1 MEQRSL
7 RVVETD
13 KTFFSK
19 LSSTISKI
27 LIPTRVGLNGVMIS
41 IKRNSLIKAY
51 NNYLE
56 KGTEENSKKYE
67 DSYALYLEAIDK
79 YIMDS
84 LYKKVKSNTATN
96 FERDAIAKYYFVV
109 SLKNKNYLEY
119 KYKKQEYL
127 LRIDYETVSNMK
139 NQKVVN
145 NYKNFYVAKMD
156 TLYKGLLKNYSV
168 AISDDVHQD
177 SEEAYKKIFDTLE
190 KYIMEILPIKIE
202 FGDDTAKEEYEEFLH
217 TTVGKLDE
225 RDKIM
230 QKVELLGVSRK
241 IFIHSLPL
249 AATEKCYNQ
258 ILKQVRTLIVNSRNE
273 TKREQA
279 YETLFEVM
287 EDYNVKILSTKVY
300 WDRPEERQAYKKFW
314 EKYEKA
320 KDGMYL
326 MLIDACVEQDKMYE
340 FVPQIIAIPYINDNN
355 ELQQSIDVEPKSISK
370 NIESKEQESKK
381 DERKRKNKGNTAEK
395 QSKENE
401 QTTTAKYDNKLPQ
414 TGQDRAIAVILATVG
429 LVMIAGG
436 VVVIKRN
443 R

>member
-177 SEEAYKKIFDTLE
+177 SEEAYKKIFETLE
-190 KYIMEILPIKIE
+190 KYIMEVLPIKIE
-202 FGDDTAKEEYEEFLH
+202 FGDNTAKEEYEEFLH

-249 AATEKCYNQ
+249 AATERCYNQ
-258 ILKQVRTLIVNSRNE
+258 ILKQVRTLIVNSKNE

-314 EKYEKA
+314 GKYEKV
-320 KDGMYL
+320 KD
-326 MLIDACVEQDKMYE
+326 DANKKQILLLKQDLKE
-340 FVPQIIAIPYINDNN
+340 LKKLRRENIAII
-355 ELQQSIDVEPKSISK
+355 ELH
-370 NIESKEQESKK
+370 
-381 DERKRKNKGNTAEK
+381 K
-395 QSKENE
+395 Q
-401 QTTTAKYDNKLPQ
+401 KL
-414 TGQDRAIAVILATVG
+414 TKMG
-429 LVMIAGG
+429 
-436 VVVIKRN
+436 VIKTIGTSAKTYKRMIYN
-443 R
+443 KRSA

>member
-177 SEEAYKKIFDTLE
+177 SEEAYKKIFETLE
-190 KYIMEILPIKIE
+190 KYIMEVLPIKIE

-249 AATEKCYNQ
+249 AATERCYMYL
-258 ILKQVRTLIVNSRNE
+258 LKQVRNIIKDSKNE

-314 EKYEKA
+314 EKYEKV
-320 KDGMYL
+320 KD
-326 MLIDACVEQDKMYE
+326 DANKKQILLLKQDLKE
-340 FVPQIIAIPYINDNN
+340 LKKLRRENIAII
-355 ELQQSIDVEPKSISK
+355 ELH
-370 NIESKEQESKK
+370 
-381 DERKRKNKGNTAEK
+381 K
-395 QSKENE
+395 Q
-401 QTTTAKYDNKLPQ
+401 KL
-414 TGQDRAIAVILATVG
+414 TKMG
-429 LVMIAGG
+429 
-436 VVVIKRN
+436 VIKTIGTSAKTYKRMIYN
-443 R
+443 KRSA

>member
-177 SEEAYKKIFDTLE
+177 SEEAYKKIFETLE
-190 KYIMEILPIKIE
+190 KYIMEVLPIKIE

-249 AATEKCYNQ
+249 AATERCYMYL
-258 ILKQVRTLIVNSRNE
+258 LKQVRNIIKDSKNE

-320 KDGMYL
+320 KD
-326 MLIDACVEQDKMYE
+326 DANKKQILLLKQDLKE
-340 FVPQIIAIPYINDNN
+340 LKKLRRENIAI
-355 ELQQSIDVEPKSISK
+355 IDLH
-370 NIESKEQESKK
+370 
-381 DERKRKNKGNTAEK
+381 K
-395 QSKENE
+395 Q
-401 QTTTAKYDNKLPQ
+401 KL
-414 TGQDRAIAVILATVG
+414 TKMG
-429 LVMIAGG
+429 
-436 VVVIKRN
+436 VIKTIGTSAKTYKRMIYN
-443 R
+443 KRSA

>member
-56 KGTEENSKKYE
+56 KETEENSKKYE

-230 QKVELLGVSRK
+230 QKVEFLGVSRK

-258 ILKQVRTLIVNSRNE
+258 ILKQVRTLIVNSKNE

-320 KDGMYL
+320 KD
-326 MLIDACVEQDKMYE
+326 DANKKQILLLKQDLKE
-340 FVPQIIAIPYINDNN
+340 LKKLRRENIAI
-355 ELQQSIDVEPKSISK
+355 IDLH
-370 NIESKEQESKK
+370 
-381 DERKRKNKGNTAEK
+381 K
-395 QSKENE
+395 Q
-401 QTTTAKYDNKLPQ
+401 KL
-414 TGQDRAIAVILATVG
+414 TKMG
-429 LVMIAGG
+429 
-436 VVVIKRN
+436 VIKTIGTSAKTYKRMIYN
-443 R
+443 KRSA

>member
-320 KDGMYL
+320 KD
-326 MLIDACVEQDKMYE
+326 DANKKQILLLKQDLKE
-340 FVPQIIAIPYINDNN
+340 LKKLRKENIAII
-355 ELQQSIDVEPKSISK
+355 ELH
-370 NIESKEQESKK
+370 
-381 DERKRKNKGNTAEK
+381 K
-395 QSKENE
+395 Q
-401 QTTTAKYDNKLPQ
+401 KL
-414 TGQDRAIAVILATVG
+414 TKMG
-429 LVMIAGG
+429 
-436 VVVIKRN
+436 VIKTIGTSAKTYKRMIYN
-443 R
+443 KRSA

>member
-177 SEEAYKKIFDTLE
+177 SEEAYKKIFETLE
-190 KYIMEILPIKIE
+190 KYIMEVLPIKIE

-249 AATEKCYNQ
+249 AETERCYMYL
-258 ILKQVRTLIVNSRNE
+258 LKQVRNIIKDSKNE

-320 KDGMYL
+320 KD
-326 MLIDACVEQDKMYE
+326 DANKKQILLLKQDLKE
-340 FVPQIIAIPYINDNN
+340 LKKLRKENIAII
-355 ELQQSIDVEPKSISK
+355 ELH
-370 NIESKEQESKK
+370 
-381 DERKRKNKGNTAEK
+381 K
-395 QSKENE
+395 Q
-401 QTTTAKYDNKLPQ
+401 KL
-414 TGQDRAIAVILATVG
+414 TKMG
-429 LVMIAGG
+429 
-436 VVVIKRN
+436 VIKTIGTSAKTYKRMIYN
-443 R
+443 KRSA

>member
-249 AATEKCYNQ
+249 AATEKCYMYL
-258 ILKQVRTLIVNSRNE
+258 LKQVRNIIRDSKNE

-320 KDGMYL
+320 KD
-326 MLIDACVEQDKMYE
+326 DANKKQILLLKQDLKE
-340 FVPQIIAIPYINDNN
+340 LKKLRKENIAII
-355 ELQQSIDVEPKSISK
+355 ELH
-370 NIESKEQESKK
+370 
-381 DERKRKNKGNTAEK
+381 K
-395 QSKENE
+395 Q
-401 QTTTAKYDNKLPQ
+401 KL
-414 TGQDRAIAVILATVG
+414 TKMG
-429 LVMIAGG
+429 
-436 VVVIKRN
+436 VIKTIGTSAKTYKRMIYN
-443 R
+443 KRSA

>member
-249 AATEKCYNQ
+249 AATERCYMYL
-258 ILKQVRTLIVNSRNE
+258 LKQVRNIIKDSKNE

-314 EKYEKA
+314 EKFEKA
-320 KDGMYL
+320 KDDTNKKQIL
-326 MLIDACVEQDKMYE
+326 LLKQDLKE
-340 FVPQIIAIPYINDNN
+340 LKKARRENIAIIK
-355 ELQQSIDVEPKSISK
+355 LH
-370 NIESKEQESKK
+370 KE
-381 DERKRKNKGNTAEK
+381 
-395 QSKENE
+395 
-401 QTTTAKYDNKLPQ
+401 KL
-414 TGQDRAIAVILATVG
+414 TKMG
-429 LVMIAGG
+429 
-436 VVVIKRN
+436 VIKTIGTSAKTYKRMIYN
-443 R
+443 KRSA

>member
-56 KGTEENSKKYE
+56 KGTEKKKKKYE

-258 ILKQVRTLIVNSRNE
+258 ILKQVRTLIVNSKNE

-320 KDGMYL
+320 KD
-326 MLIDACVEQDKMYE
+326 DANKKQILLLKQDLKE
-340 FVPQIIAIPYINDNN
+340 LKKLRKENIAI
-355 ELQQSIDVEPKSISK
+355 IDLH
-370 NIESKEQESKK
+370 
-381 DERKRKNKGNTAEK
+381 K
-395 QSKENE
+395 Q
-401 QTTTAKYDNKLPQ
+401 KL
-414 TGQDRAIAVILATVG
+414 TKMG
-429 LVMIAGG
+429 
-436 VVVIKRN
+436 VIKTIGTSAKTYKRMIYN
-443 R
+443 KRSA

>member
-145 NYKNFYVAKMD
+145 NYKKFYVAKMD

-177 SEEAYKKIFDTLE
+177 SEEAYKKIFETLE
-190 KYIMEILPIKIE
+190 KYIMEVLPIKIE
-202 FGDDTAKEEYEEFLH
+202 FGDNTAKEEYEEFLH

-249 AATEKCYNQ
+249 AATERCYNQ
-258 ILKQVRTLIVNSRNE
+258 ILKQVRTLIVNSKNE

-314 EKYEKA
+314 DKFEKVKEDTNK
-320 KDGMYL
+320 KQIL
-326 MLIDACVEQDKMYE
+326 FLKQDIK
-340 FVPQIIAIPYINDNN
+340 
-355 ELQQSIDVEPKSISK
+355 EL
-370 NIESKEQESKK
+370 
-381 DERKRKNKGNTAEK
+381 KRAR
-395 QSKENE
+395 KENLAIIE
-401 QTTTAKYDNKLPQ
+401 LHKQKL
-414 TGQDRAIAVILATVG
+414 TKMG
-429 LVMIAGG
+429 
-436 VVVIKRN
+436 VIKTIGTSAKTYKRMIYN
-443 R
+443 KRSA

>member
-190 KYIMEILPIKIE
+190 KYIMEVLPIKIE

-249 AATEKCYNQ
+249 AATERCYMYL
-258 ILKQVRTLIVNSRNE
+258 LKQVRNIIKDSKNE

-320 KDGMYL
+320 KD
-326 MLIDACVEQDKMYE
+326 DANKKQILLLKQDLKE
-340 FVPQIIAIPYINDNN
+340 LKKLRRENIAI
-355 ELQQSIDVEPKSISK
+355 IDLH
-370 NIESKEQESKK
+370 
-381 DERKRKNKGNTAEK
+381 K
-395 QSKENE
+395 Q
-401 QTTTAKYDNKLPQ
+401 KL
-414 TGQDRAIAVILATVG
+414 TKMG
-429 LVMIAGG
+429 
-436 VVVIKRN
+436 VIKTIGTSVKTYKRMIYN
-443 R
+443 KRSA

>member
-56 KGTEENSKKYE
+56 KGIEENSKKYE

-177 SEEAYKKIFDTLE
+177 SEEAYKKIFETLE
-190 KYIMEILPIKIE
+190 KYIMEVLPIKIE

-249 AATEKCYNQ
+249 AATERCYMYL
-258 ILKQVRTLIVNSRNE
+258 LKQVRNIIKDSKNE

-320 KDGMYL
+320 KD
-326 MLIDACVEQDKMYE
+326 DANKKQILLLKQDLKE
-340 FVPQIIAIPYINDNN
+340 LKKLRKENIAII
-355 ELQQSIDVEPKSISK
+355 ELH
-370 NIESKEQESKK
+370 
-381 DERKRKNKGNTAEK
+381 K
-395 QSKENE
+395 Q
-401 QTTTAKYDNKLPQ
+401 KL
-414 TGQDRAIAVILATVG
+414 TKMG
-429 LVMIAGG
+429 
-436 VVVIKRN
+436 VIKTIGTSAKTYKRMIYN
-443 R
+443 KRSA

>member
-96 FERDAIAKYYFVV
+96 FERNAIAKYYFVV

-177 SEEAYKKIFDTLE
+177 SEEAYKKIFETLE
-190 KYIMEILPIKIE
+190 KYIMEVLPIKIE

-249 AATEKCYNQ
+249 AATERCYMYL
-258 ILKQVRTLIVNSRNE
+258 LKQVRNIIKDSKNE

-320 KDGMYL
+320 KD
-326 MLIDACVEQDKMYE
+326 DANKKQILLLKQDLKE
-340 FVPQIIAIPYINDNN
+340 LKKLRKENIAII
-355 ELQQSIDVEPKSISK
+355 ELH
-370 NIESKEQESKK
+370 
-381 DERKRKNKGNTAEK
+381 K
-395 QSKENE
+395 Q
-401 QTTTAKYDNKLPQ
+401 KL
-414 TGQDRAIAVILATVG
+414 TKMG
-429 LVMIAGG
+429 
-436 VVVIKRN
+436 VIKTIGTSAKTYKRMIYN
-443 R
+443 KRSA

>member
-139 NQKVVN
+139 NQKVIN

-258 ILKQVRTLIVNSRNE
+258 ILKQVRTLIVNSKNE

-320 KDGMYL
+320 EDDTNKKQIL
-326 MLIDACVEQDKMYE
+326 LLKQDLKE
-340 FVPQIIAIPYINDNN
+340 LKKLRKENIAII
-355 ELQQSIDVEPKSISK
+355 ELH
-370 NIESKEQESKK
+370 
-381 DERKRKNKGNTAEK
+381 K
-395 QSKENE
+395 Q
-401 QTTTAKYDNKLPQ
+401 KLTQ
-414 TGQDRAIAVILATVG
+414 MG
-429 LVMIAGG
+429 
-436 VVVIKRN
+436 VIKTIGTSAKTYKRMIYN
-443 R
+443 KRSA

>member
-7 RVVETD
+7 KVVETD

-27 LIPTRVGLNGVMIS
+27 LIPTKVGLNGVMIS

-258 ILKQVRTLIVNSRNE
+258 ILKQVRTLIVNSKNE

-320 KDGMYL
+320 KD
-326 MLIDACVEQDKMYE
+326 DANKKQILLLKQDLKE
-340 FVPQIIAIPYINDNN
+340 LKKLRKENIAI
-355 ELQQSIDVEPKSISK
+355 IDLH
-370 NIESKEQESKK
+370 
-381 DERKRKNKGNTAEK
+381 K
-395 QSKENE
+395 Q
-401 QTTTAKYDNKLPQ
+401 KL
-414 TGQDRAIAVILATVG
+414 TKMG
-429 LVMIAGG
+429 
-436 VVVIKRN
+436 VIKTIGTSAKTYKRMIYN
-443 R
+443 KRSA

>member
-190 KYIMEILPIKIE
+190 KYIMEVLPIKIE

-249 AATEKCYNQ
+249 AATERCYMYL
-258 ILKQVRTLIVNSRNE
+258 LKQVRNIIKDSKNE

-320 KDGMYL
+320 KD
-326 MLIDACVEQDKMYE
+326 DANKKQILLLKQDLKE
-340 FVPQIIAIPYINDNN
+340 LKKLRKENIAII
-355 ELQQSIDVEPKSISK
+355 ELH
-370 NIESKEQESKK
+370 
-381 DERKRKNKGNTAEK
+381 K
-395 QSKENE
+395 Q
-401 QTTTAKYDNKLPQ
+401 KL
-414 TGQDRAIAVILATVG
+414 TKMG
-429 LVMIAGG
+429 
-436 VVVIKRN
+436 VIKTIGTSAKTYKRMIYN
-443 R
+443 KRSA

>member
-139 NQKVVN
+139 NQKVIN

-177 SEEAYKKIFDTLE
+177 SEEAYKKIFETLE
-190 KYIMEILPIKIE
+190 KYIMEVLPIKIE

-249 AATEKCYNQ
+249 AATERCYMYL
-258 ILKQVRTLIVNSRNE
+258 LKQVRNIIKDSKNE

-320 KDGMYL
+320 KD
-326 MLIDACVEQDKMYE
+326 DANKKQILLLKQDLKE
-340 FVPQIIAIPYINDNN
+340 LKKLRKENIAIIK
-355 ELQQSIDVEPKSISK
+355 LH
-370 NIESKEQESKK
+370 KE
-381 DERKRKNKGNTAEK
+381 
-395 QSKENE
+395 
-401 QTTTAKYDNKLPQ
+401 KL
-414 TGQDRAIAVILATVG
+414 TKMG
-429 LVMIAGG
+429 
-436 VVVIKRN
+436 VIKTIGTSAKTYKRMIYN
-443 R
+443 KRSA

>member
-320 KDGMYL
+320 EDDTNKKQIL
-326 MLIDACVEQDKMYE
+326 LLKQDLKE
-340 FVPQIIAIPYINDNN
+340 LKKLRKENIAIIK
-355 ELQQSIDVEPKSISK
+355 LH
-370 NIESKEQESKK
+370 KE
-381 DERKRKNKGNTAEK
+381 
-395 QSKENE
+395 
-401 QTTTAKYDNKLPQ
+401 KL
-414 TGQDRAIAVILATVG
+414 TKMG
-429 LVMIAGG
+429 
-436 VVVIKRN
+436 VIKTIGTSAKTYKRMIYN
-443 R
+443 KRSA

>member
-177 SEEAYKKIFDTLE
+177 SEEAYKKIFETLE
-190 KYIMEILPIKIE
+190 KYIMEVLPIKIE

-249 AATEKCYNQ
+249 AATERCYMYL
-258 ILKQVRTLIVNSRNE
+258 LKQVRNIIKDSKNE

-320 KDGMYL
+320 KD
-326 MLIDACVEQDKMYE
+326 DANTKQILLLKQDLKE
-340 FVPQIIAIPYINDNN
+340 LKKLRKENIAII
-355 ELQQSIDVEPKSISK
+355 ELH
-370 NIESKEQESKK
+370 
-381 DERKRKNKGNTAEK
+381 K
-395 QSKENE
+395 Q
-401 QTTTAKYDNKLPQ
+401 KL
-414 TGQDRAIAVILATVG
+414 TKMG
-429 LVMIAGG
+429 
-436 VVVIKRN
+436 VIKTIGTSAKTYKRMIYN
-443 R
+443 KRSA

>member
-177 SEEAYKKIFDTLE
+177 SEEAYKKIFETLE
-190 KYIMEILPIKIE
+190 KYIMEVLPIKIE

-249 AATEKCYNQ
+249 AATERCYMYL
-258 ILKQVRTLIVNSRNE
+258 LKQVRNIIKDSKNE

-320 KDGMYL
+320 KD
-326 MLIDACVEQDKMYE
+326 DANKKQILLLKQDLKE
-340 FVPQIIAIPYINDNN
+340 LKKLRRENIAI
-355 ELQQSIDVEPKSISK
+355 IDLH
-370 NIESKEQESKK
+370 
-381 DERKRKNKGNTAEK
+381 K
-395 QSKENE
+395 Q
-401 QTTTAKYDNKLPQ
+401 KL
-414 TGQDRAIAVILATVG
+414 TKMG
-429 LVMIAGG
+429 
-436 VVVIKRN
+436 VIKTIGTSVKTYKRMIYN
-443 R
+443 KRSA

>member
-177 SEEAYKKIFDTLE
+177 SEEAYKKIFETLE
-190 KYIMEILPIKIE
+190 KYIMEVLPIKIE

-300 WDRPEERQAYKKFW
+300 WDRPEERQAYKNFW

-320 KDGMYL
+320 KD
-326 MLIDACVEQDKMYE
+326 DANKKQILLLKQDLKE
-340 FVPQIIAIPYINDNN
+340 LKKLRRENIAII
-355 ELQQSIDVEPKSISK
+355 ELH
-370 NIESKEQESKK
+370 
-381 DERKRKNKGNTAEK
+381 K
-395 QSKENE
+395 Q
-401 QTTTAKYDNKLPQ
+401 KL
-414 TGQDRAIAVILATVG
+414 TKMG
-429 LVMIAGG
+429 
-436 VVVIKRN
+436 VIKTIGTSAKTYKRMIYN
-443 R
+443 KRSA

>member
-177 SEEAYKKIFDTLE
+177 SEEAYKKIFETLE
-190 KYIMEILPIKIE
+190 KYIMEVLPIKIE

-249 AATEKCYNQ
+249 AATERCYMYL
-258 ILKQVRTLIVNSRNE
+258 LKQVRNIIKDSKNE

-320 KDGMYL
+320 KD
-326 MLIDACVEQDKMYE
+326 DANKKQILLLKQDLKE
-340 FVPQIIAIPYINDNN
+340 LKKLRKENIAII
-355 ELQQSIDVEPKSISK
+355 ELH
-370 NIESKEQESKK
+370 
-381 DERKRKNKGNTAEK
+381 K
-395 QSKENE
+395 Q
-401 QTTTAKYDNKLPQ
+401 KLPKM
-414 TGQDRAIAVILATVG
+414 G
-429 LVMIAGG
+429 
-436 VVVIKRN
+436 VIKTIGTSAKTYKRMIYN
-443 R
+443 KRSA

>member
-287 EDYNVKILSTKVY
+287 EDYNVKILSKKVY

-320 KDGMYL
+320 KD
-326 MLIDACVEQDKMYE
+326 DANKKQILLLKQDLKE
-340 FVPQIIAIPYINDNN
+340 LKKLRKENIAII
-355 ELQQSIDVEPKSISK
+355 ELH
-370 NIESKEQESKK
+370 
-381 DERKRKNKGNTAEK
+381 K
-395 QSKENE
+395 Q
-401 QTTTAKYDNKLPQ
+401 KL
-414 TGQDRAIAVILATVG
+414 TKMG
-429 LVMIAGG
+429 
-436 VVVIKRN
+436 VIKTIGTSAKTYKRMIYN
-443 R
+443 KRSA

>member
-119 KYKKQEYL
+119 KYNKLEYL

-258 ILKQVRTLIVNSRNE
+258 ILKQERTLIVNSKNE

-320 KDGMYL
+320 KD
-326 MLIDACVEQDKMYE
+326 DANKKQILLLKQDLKE
-340 FVPQIIAIPYINDNN
+340 LKKLRKENIAI
-355 ELQQSIDVEPKSISK
+355 IDLH
-370 NIESKEQESKK
+370 
-381 DERKRKNKGNTAEK
+381 K
-395 QSKENE
+395 Q
-401 QTTTAKYDNKLPQ
+401 KL
-414 TGQDRAIAVILATVG
+414 TKMG
-429 LVMIAGG
+429 
-436 VVVIKRN
+436 VIKTIGTSAKTYKRMIYN
-443 R
+443 KRSA